1 MNIAACSAGYGGDG
15 TTCVACT
22 GDKYKSDVANTACL
36 DKPLESTIPTEM
48 VINGGNTDFC
58 KFHWCFVIWTKWFNL

>member
-1 MNIAACSAGYGGDG
+1 M
-15 TTCVACT
+15 

-36 DKPLESTIPTEM
+36 DKPSESTIPTEV

-58 KFHWCFVIWTKWFNL
+58 EFH